1 MKTELIKI
9 SEFQRRVWGEGG
21 TPLTPQAIRDQL
33 RNDILPGKQIG
44 KLWFVDWAA
53 YSRMTGFHLVD
64 AVLKRAS

>member
-33 RNDILPGKQIG
+33 RNDILPGRQIG

-53 YSRMTGFHLVD
+53 YSRQTGNHLVD